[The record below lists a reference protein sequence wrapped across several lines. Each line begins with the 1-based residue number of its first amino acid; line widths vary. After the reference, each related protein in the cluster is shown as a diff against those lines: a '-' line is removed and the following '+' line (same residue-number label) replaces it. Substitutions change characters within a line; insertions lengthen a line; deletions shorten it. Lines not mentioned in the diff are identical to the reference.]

1 LEDKKPLIKP
11 VGMRAAQLKAPS
23 RAIAI
28 DTKSK
33 ISSKSKVSKKL
44 IDYKPKLIGLLESE
58 NPFAIAKNVKEV
70 PKTTKSKEDKKQM
83 F

>member
-1 LEDKKPLIKP
+1 
-11 VGMRAAQLKAPS
+11 M
-23 RAIAI
+23 AI

-33 ISSKSKVSKKL
+33 RSSKSKISKKL

-58 NPFAIAKNVKEV
+58 NPFSVVKKEKPV
-70 PKTTKSKEDKKQM
+70 PQTTKSKEDKKLM